1 MSNIVISSSE
11 DAVSGYLK
19 VQVTETT
26 ASNNFSSNTPTNVPG
41 LTYTITVD
49 GDYVL
54 YSIINGQCDQNEEIE
69 LYFAKNGTTDL
80 DSVCIDRWS
89 KNREQ
94 SVQSTYALDGLVV
107 GDVITVQLNTNND
120 DVDLEN
126 RRLLLQTWG

>member
-1 MSNIVISSSE
+1 MNPKSSKIKKKITKVIIR
-11 DAVSGYLK
+11 VLHFGVVGYFVL
-19 VQVTETT
+19 TPFIT
-26 ASNNFSSNTPTNVPG
+26 NNPQT
-41 LTYTITVD
+41 LR
-49 GDYVL
+49 DYVL

>member
-26 ASNNFSSNTPTNVPG
+26 SSNNFSSNTPTNVPG

-54 YSIINGQCDQNEEIE
+54 YSIINGKCDQNEEIE
-69 LYFAKNGTTDL
+69 LYFSKNGTTDL
-80 DSVCIDRWS
+80 DSVCIDRWA
-89 KNREQ
+89 KKREQ
-94 SVQSTYALDGLVV
+94 SIQSTYALDGLVV

>member
-1 MSNIVISSSE
+1 MSNIVISGSE

-54 YSIINGQCDQNEEIE
+54 YSIINGECDNNEEME
-69 LYFAKNGTTDL
+69 LYFAKNGTTDI
-80 DSVCIDRWS
+80 DSLAQDRWQK
-89 KNREQ
+89 KNVQ

-120 DVDLEN
+120 DVDLQN

>member
-1 MSNIVISSSE
+1 MSIMKSIS
-11 DAVSGYLK
+11 
-19 VQVTETT
+19 
-26 ASNNFSSNTPTNVPG
+26 
-41 LTYTITVD
+41 

-54 YSIINGQCDQNEEIE
+54 YSIINGECDNNEEME
-69 LYFAKNGTTDL
+69 LYFAKNGTTDI
-80 DSVCIDRWS
+80 DSIAQDRWQK
-89 KNREQ
+89 KNMQ